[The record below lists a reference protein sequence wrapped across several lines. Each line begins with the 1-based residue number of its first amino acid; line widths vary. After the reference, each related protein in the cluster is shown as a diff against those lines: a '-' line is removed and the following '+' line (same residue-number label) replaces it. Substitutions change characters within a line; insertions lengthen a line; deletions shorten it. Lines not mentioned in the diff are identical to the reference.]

1 MSELPA
7 TRVPGARARVKPVPA
22 DLPEA
27 DDVATDK
34 PNAIDVDPDAIAH
47 PVLTRQGWVCPV
59 PKPLPGR
66 F

>member
-7 TRVPGARARVKPVPA
+7 TRVPGARARSKPLPVEVPE
-22 DLPEA
+22 DDEA
-27 DDVATDK
+27 AADK
-34 PNAIDVDPDAIAH
+34 PNSIDVDPAKIDH

-59 PKPLPGR
+59 PKPIPGR